1 MLKADPT
8 AGNERLTLRLPDN
21 RRINPP
27 TKDKMGI
34 SQHRLHRIAASPEN
48 ESFDLI
54 FSQPGGDVLRGALIH
69 MSGRALKASRLQL
82 VSQLLSGE
90 TEFSLRTAWLPK
102 RFRDRVDYLTVEY
115 AASAP
120 SSADSHKRPERLTSL
135 ADGYWIELPEN
146 VSHSIG
152 DGRLDR
158 YTIDDMIRN
167 PGKDTFD
174 HYFSQSNGIQLRQYL
189 VAGAQLMPAAG
200 NKIQKVRKQLRS
212 VVTALVKGE
221 TRILLQN
228 WSQFSTATR
237 VVMPDTESSLHT
249 IAPETEAGHLT
260 AVALQEINSAEGQQ
274 LWRAVIAN
282 SAALTERSA
291 SHTDF
296 TASHE
301 AEQRHSRIMAIC
313 QLHEVRKAIP
323 AEKMDDFCHFLDG
336 RLKKNPHLGTPPVA
350 EYLGR
355 NIQRQPDTPTQNI
368 SKPVVNQLI
377 PDTRLGIAETFI
389 SRERR
394 QVTSLQ
400 RDMRAHNQFKALVW
414 ENFDRRCAVTRKHWL
429 GELDAAHIEDAIYGC
444 FSVSNG
450 LLLSPTLHRLFGRF
464 KMSINPDSMTAHF
477 LPDSGFEDYEGALI
491 TPVKWSIDKE
501 KLAAH
506 WQVFHQRRRKLALSD

>member
-21 RRINPP
+21 IQINPP

-34 SQHRLHRIAASPEN
+34 SQHQLHRIAASPEN
-48 ESFDLI
+48 ESYDVI
-54 FSQPGGDVLRGALIH
+54 FSQPGGDILRGALIH
-69 MSGRALKASRLQL
+69 MSGSMLKTSRLQL

-90 TEFSLRTAWLPK
+90 TEFSLRADWLPK
-102 RFRDRVDYLTVEY
+102 QLRDKVDHLTVEN
-115 AASAP
+115 AVSALF
-120 SSADSHKRPERLTSL
+120 SSESRKRPERLTSMP
-135 ADGYWIELPEN
+135 DSYWIELPEN

-174 HYFSQSNGIQLRQYL
+174 HYFSQSNGIQLREYL
-189 VAGAQLMPAAG
+189 ADGAQLMPVAG
-200 NKIQKVRKQLRS
+200 NQIQKIKKQLRS
-212 VVTALVKGE
+212 VITALVKGE
-221 TRILLQN
+221 TRILLQK
-228 WSQFSTATR
+228 WSQFSSATR
-237 VVMPDTESSLHT
+237 LVMPDTESSLHT
-249 IAPETEAGHLT
+249 IAPEAGVGNLT
-260 AVALQEINSAEGQQ
+260 AIAPQEINSAEGQQ
-274 LWRAVIAN
+274 LWQAVIAN

-301 AEQRHSRIMAIC
+301 AEQRQSRIMAIC
-313 QLHEVRKAIP
+313 QLQEVRKAIP
-323 AEKMDDFCHFLDG
+323 AADMDNFRHFLDD

-350 EYLGR
+350 EYLAR
-355 NIQRQPDTPTQNI
+355 HTQRELNSHAQGI
-368 SKPVVNQLI
+368 RKPVVNQLI

-389 SRERR
+389 ARERR

-414 ENFDRRCAVTRKHWL
+414 ENFDRRCAVTRKRWL

-477 LPDSGFEDYEGALI
+477 LPESGFEDYEGTPI

-506 WQVFHQRRRKLALSD
+506 WQIFHQRRGKLALSD